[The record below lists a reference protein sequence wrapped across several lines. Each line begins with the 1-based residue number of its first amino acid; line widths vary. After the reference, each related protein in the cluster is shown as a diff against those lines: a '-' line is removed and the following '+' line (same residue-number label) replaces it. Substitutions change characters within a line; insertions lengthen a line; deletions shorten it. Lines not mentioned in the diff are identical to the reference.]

1 VSAPAENESSG
12 DVVADADLG
21 PGAPGPGLP
30 ATPLDGPPSD
40 PLPRGFTSLQPL
52 RHRNYAL
59 LWSGGLVS
67 IIGSWMQTVAVGA
80 LVASHTG
87 SALWVVVVA
96 AGGFLPIGVLSPVG
110 GALADRMARRPVL
123 IAGNLAAGGVAL
135 VIALLVA
142 AHEYGPLALTAL
154 VTAQGCVSA
163 VIGPFQQAILP
174 DLVPRSEFLAASS
187 LNSAQFNLGRVV
199 GPALAGA
206 TVLAFGYPM
215 AFVANAISFLAVV
228 LALAFV
234 HLAPP
239 PPAPPEGRPSLVIS
253 LRFGFS
259 AAMNEPGCRAAI
271 ILIAV
276 VALLA
281 SPFIALVPAVAHRL
295 SHGGSRAVASAT
307 ALLTTSQGVGAVLG
321 ALMIAPLAV
330 RFGRGRMLMA
340 ALFALAPALILYD
353 FAPWLG
359 WAVAMLFLVG
369 VIYIGVLSGLS
380 TVVQLRAPSEF
391 RGRVLSLYLVALGVA
406 YPIGSLVEGPI
417 ADRFGLPWTT
427 ASAAGVLLVL
437 LCVMRV
443 ARADLFKELGSG

>member
-1 VSAPAENESSG
+1 VPKGFSS
-12 DVVADADLG
+12 L
-21 PGAPGPGLP
+21 
-30 ATPLDGPPSD
+30 
-40 PLPRGFTSLQPL
+40 RPL
-52 RHRNYAL
+52 RHRNFAL

-87 SALWVVVVA
+87 SALWVVVIA

-110 GALADRMARRPVL
+110 GALADRLARRPVL
-123 IAGNLAAGGVAL
+123 IAGNLVAGGVAI

-163 VIGPFQQAILP
+163 IIGPFQQAILP

-215 AFVANAISFLAVV
+215 AFVANAVSFLAVV

-234 HLAPP
+234 QLAAP
-239 PPAPPEGRPSLVIS
+239 PPAPPEGRPSLLKS
-253 LRFGFS
+253 LRSGF
-259 AAMNEPGCRAAI
+259 AAARDEPGCRAAI
-271 ILIAV
+271 IVIAIV
-276 VALLA
+276 GLLA

-295 SHGGSRAVASAT
+295 SHDGSRGVASAT
-307 ALLTTSQGVGAVLG
+307 ALLTTAQGIGAVLG

-330 RFGRGRMLMA
+330 RFGRGKMLMG

-353 FAPWLG
+353 FAPWLA
-359 WAVAMLFLVG
+359 WAVAALFLVG
-369 VIYIGVLSGLS
+369 LIYIGVLSGLS
-380 TVVQLRAPSEF
+380 TVVQLRAPTEF
-391 RGRVLSLYLVALGVA
+391 RGRVLSLYLVALGVT
-406 YPIGSLVEGPI
+406 YPIGSLIEGPI
-417 ADRFGLPWTT
+417 ADHLGLPWTT
-427 ASAAGVLLVL
+427 AAAASTLLVV
-437 LCVMRV
+437 LCVLRL
-443 ARADLFKELGSG
+443 ARAGFFKDLGAE